1 MAEELFGVFEQ
12 CKGGAREYA
21 IENALIFLAHDNS
34 SSQLGGKNNKKIWVE
49 SILCKRMKTIG
60 GLVK

>member
-34 SSQLGGKNNKKIWVE
+34 SSQLGGKNNKNKY
-49 SILCKRMKTIG
+49 
-60 GLVK
+60 GLSLFYAKERKQ